1 MEPFPVN
8 LLTLLAAAG
17 CLVLL
22 GLGGIVGLVVLLLK
36 LGVIGQYALK
46 QEPEEID
53 AEYSLSQ
60 SREARY
66 EGEPDEE

>member
-1 MEPFPVN
+1 MEALPVN
-8 LLTLLAAAG
+8 LLTLLGVAC
-17 CLVLL
+17 CLGVL

-46 QEPEEID
+46 QEPEEVD

-66 EGEPDEE
+66 EGESE

>member
-1 MEPFPVN
+1 MEALPVN
-8 LLTLLAAAG
+8 LLTLLGVAC
-17 CLVLL
+17 CLGVL

-66 EGEPDEE
+66 EGESE

>member
-1 MEPFPVN
+1 METVPGN
-8 LLTLLAAAG
+8 LLTLLAVAS
-17 CLVLL
+17 CLGITV
-22 GLGGIVGLVVLLLK
+22 LGGIFGLGILLLK

-66 EGEPDEE
+66 EGEPDAE

>member
-1 MEPFPVN
+1 MN
-8 LLTLLAAAG
+8 LLTLLGVAC
-17 CLVLL
+17 CLGVL

-53 AEYSLSQ
+53 AEYSLNQ

-66 EGEPDEE
+66 EGEPE

>member
-1 MEPFPVN
+1 MEALPVN
-8 LLTLLAAAG
+8 LLTLLGVAC
-17 CLVLL
+17 CLGVL
-22 GLGGIVGLVVLLLK
+22 GLGGIVGFVVLLLK

-66 EGEPDEE
+66 EGEPE

>member
-1 MEPFPVN
+1 MN
-8 LLTLLAAAG
+8 LLSLLLAAG
-17 CLVLL
+17 CIGLL
-22 GLGGIVGLVVLLLK
+22 GLAGIVGLVVLLLK

-46 QEPEEID
+46 EEAEEID

-66 EGEPDEE
+66 EGEPDTE

>member
-1 MEPFPVN
+1 MEVLPVT
-8 LLTLLAAAG
+8 LLTLLITAG
-17 CLVLL
+17 CLSLL
-22 GLGGIVGLVVLLLK
+22 VLGGIVGLVVLLLK

-53 AEYSLSQ
+53 AEYSLGQ

-66 EGEPDEE
+66 EGESE

>member
-1 MEPFPVN
+1 MN
-8 LLTLLAAAG
+8 LLTLLGVAC
-17 CLVLL
+17 CLGVL

-46 QEPEEID
+46 QEPEEVD

-66 EGEPDEE
+66 EGESE

>member
-1 MEPFPVN
+1 MEALPVN
-8 LLTLLAAAG
+8 LLTLLGVAC
-17 CLVLL
+17 CLGVL

-53 AEYSLSQ
+53 AEYSLGQ

-66 EGEPDEE
+66 EGESE

>member
-1 MEPFPVN
+1 MEVLPVT
-8 LLTLLAAAG
+8 LLTLLITAG
-17 CLVLL
+17 CLSLL
-22 GLGGIVGLVVLLLK
+22 VLGGIVGLVVLLLK

-46 QEPEEID
+46 QEPEEMD

-66 EGEPDEE
+66 EGESE

>member
-1 MEPFPVN
+1 MEALPVN
-8 LLTLLAAAG
+8 LLTLLGVAC
-17 CLVLL
+17 CLGVL

-46 QEPEEID
+46 QEPEEVD

-66 EGEPDEE
+66 EGEPE

>member
-1 MEPFPVN
+1 MEALPVN
-8 LLTLLAAAG
+8 LLTLLGVAC
-17 CLVLL
+17 CLGVL

-46 QEPEEID
+46 QESEEID
-53 AEYSLSQ
+53 AEYSLNQ

-66 EGEPDEE
+66 EGESE

>member
-1 MEPFPVN
+1 METLPVN
-8 LLTLLAAAG
+8 LLTLLGAAC
-17 CLVLL
+17 CLGVF

-46 QEPEEID
+46 QEQKEID
-53 AEYSLSQ
+53 AEYTLSQ

-66 EGEPDEE
+66 EGEPDKS

>member
-1 MEPFPVN
+1 MEALPVN
-8 LLTLLAAAG
+8 MMTLLGLAC
-17 CLVLL
+17 CLGVF

-46 QEPEEID
+46 QEPEEVD

-60 SREARY
+60 SREARH
-66 EGEPDEE
+66 EGEPE